1 MKSIT
6 RKCIKEDNIL
16 TNATIIRKVRNNRDK
31 SLDIAKAICII
42 LMVVGHSGCP
52 TYLHDFVYMFHMP
65 CFFFVS
71 GWLLNDKY
79 ITDLKMGLIQKAKGS
94 YYPFVKWTLIF
105 LLFHNV
111 FASMHIYENSYSW
124 QTFIE
129 RIVRAFTMTGS
140 ESLLGGFWFLISLFW
155 ASIISLLFL
164 NILSRKYLLT
174 ENNISGGDYN
184 HLIVSALVLHA
195 CNIAANVR
203 GADFIGNSVLHERLS
218 LS

>member
-1 MKSIT
+1 MG
-6 RKCIKEDNIL
+6 
-16 TNATIIRKVRNNRDK
+16 NNRDK

-79 ITDLKMGLIQKAKGS
+79 ITNLKTGLIQKTKGS

-124 QTFIE
+124 QTFMV
-129 RIVRAFTMTGS
+129 RIARAFSMTGS

-164 NILSRKYLLT
+164 NMLSRMRLLT
-174 ENNISGGDYN
+174 VNNISGGGGN
-184 HLIVSALVLHA
+184 SNSFSNNILALHT
-195 CNIAANVR
+195 CRITFDVR
-203 GADFIGNSVLHERLS
+203 GTDFIGYSVLYERLS